1 MNGTTSLL
9 QELDE
14 AISRGSKESRLR
26 ALWHAT
32 DVLVAGQYSE
42 ESIWVFGEIIDRLTQ
57 ELEMEVRAELSQRLA
72 NCRNAPVDLIN
83 RLANHGSID
92 VARPV
97 LRQSERLDNP
107 ALVSIATTGS
117 QQHLLAISE
126 RRSIDEPVT
135 DVLVRRGNREVLHS
149 LTRNPGARFSH
160 HGFLQ

>member
-26 ALWHAT
+26 ALWHVT

-72 NCRNAPVDLIN
+72 NSEMLP
-83 RLANHGSID
+83 SI
-92 VARPV
+92 
-97 LRQSERLDNP
+97 
-107 ALVSIATTGS
+107 
-117 QQHLLAISE
+117 
-126 RRSIDEPVT
+126 
-135 DVLVRRGNREVLHS
+135 
-149 LTRNPGARFSH
+149 
-160 HGFLQ
+160 